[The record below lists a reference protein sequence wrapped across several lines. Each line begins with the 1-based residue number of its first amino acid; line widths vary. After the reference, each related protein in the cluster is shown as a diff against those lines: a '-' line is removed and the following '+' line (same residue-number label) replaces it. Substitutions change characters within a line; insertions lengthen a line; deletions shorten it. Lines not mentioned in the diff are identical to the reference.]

1 MLHIRFKTAAYLN
14 CAYALGKA
22 SCKFIINTVLYVN
35 VLPPGKLRAG
45 LFQALEQQHLKRE
58 VAVSVTHFL
67 AVPEMLAV
75 TDYCATLPKLIGK
88 SLERDPRLKILP
100 APVDLGTFPVQM
112 GWHVRYRHDPAHKW
126 LRSMIDALAKEITSK
141 TE

>member
-1 MLHIRFKTAAYLN
+1 M
-14 CAYALGKA
+14 
-22 SCKFIINTVLYVN
+22 
-35 VLPPGKLRAG
+35 
-45 LFQALEQQHLKRE
+45 EQQHLKRE

-126 LRSMIDALAKEITSK
+126 LRSMIEALAKEITSK